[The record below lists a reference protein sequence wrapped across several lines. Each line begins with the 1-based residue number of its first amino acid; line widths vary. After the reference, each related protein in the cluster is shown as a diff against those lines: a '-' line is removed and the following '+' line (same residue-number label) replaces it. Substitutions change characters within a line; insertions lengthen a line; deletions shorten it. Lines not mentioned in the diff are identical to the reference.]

1 MLLCCAFMLFYGT
14 SCESGIG
21 VQNSDISQGA
31 VTPNSRVAQFVQQA
45 RMGQVEAYDSLALCY
60 RDGIGVRKSGFNM
73 MIMYIFS
80 GKVKGSDII
89 DIIKAM
95 DQDKSFPLLIDVL
108 DHPRIEDVPQE
119 AVAKLRSVSP
129 ADALIFDAV
138 YALECEN
145 DTAKS
150 ERLFVEAATQGSD
163 LAPVLQVIMYKHLK
177 WQEKHEQSLRTYA
190 EKYPVMYVKLGD
202 ICMQKNNEENWMKA
216 VEYYNLADKCGML
229 TPRGARNLSIAYR
242 LLEKAGK
249 LKCDSK
255 EMARLELLGN
265 RVASVKQEK

>member
-1 MLLCCAFMLFYGT
+1 MLLCCAFMLFHGT
-14 SCESGIG
+14 SCESIVE

-31 VTPNSRVAQFVQQA
+31 VNPSCRVAQFVQQV

-95 DQDKSFPLLIDVL
+95 DKDKSFPLLIDVL

-129 ADALIFDAV
+129 ADALLFDAV

-265 RVASVKQEK
+265 RVPSVKQEK

>member
-1 MLLCCAFMLFYGT
+1 MLLCCAFMLFHGT
-14 SCESGIG
+14 SCESIVE
-21 VQNSDISQGA
+21 VQNSDISQGT

-60 RDGIGVRKSGFNM
+60 RDGIGVRKSYANM
-73 MIMYIFS
+73 MILYLLTGQI
-80 GKVKGSDII
+80 KGNDIK
-89 DIIKAM
+89 DMIKTVSR
-95 DQDKSFPLLIDVL
+95 DQSFPLLIDVL
-108 DHPRIEDVPQE
+108 DYSRIENVPQE

-129 ADALIFDAV
+129 ADALLFDAV

-202 ICMQKNNEENWMKA
+202 ICMQKNNEEHWMKA
-216 VEYYNLADKCGML
+216 VEYYNLADQCGML
-229 TPRGARNLSIAYR
+229 TPRGARSLSTAYR
-242 LLEKAGK
+242 LLEKAGRV
-249 LKCDSK
+249 KCDPK
-255 EMARLELLGN
+255 EMERLEMLGN
-265 RVASVKQEK
+265 LVTSVKHGK